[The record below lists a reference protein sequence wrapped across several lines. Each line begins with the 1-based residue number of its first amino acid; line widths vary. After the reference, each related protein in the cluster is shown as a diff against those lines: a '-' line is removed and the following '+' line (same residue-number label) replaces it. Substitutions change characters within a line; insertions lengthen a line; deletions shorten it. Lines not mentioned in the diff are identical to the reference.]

1 MAGRRNDCPHCQEH
15 LAASDVAFASIAVTI
30 RKPVRLG
37 THSLAF
43 LSLWFSAD
51 DMLLEKWH
59 EPELLADLA
68 APEIVD
74 WQSWVVLRPRVS
86 ERARSFVRYVFHQA
100 SRNTRLRRCFFQE
113 FIVQAGY
120 ILRSGERQAQASVRQ
135 IPHCGNVIVT
145 GRKRRRSAVAVKQ
158 RPVF

>member
-59 EPELLADLA
+59 EPELLVDLA
-68 APEIVD
+68 ASEIVD
-74 WQSWVVLRPRVS
+74 W
-86 ERARSFVRYVFHQA
+86 
-100 SRNTRLRRCFFQE
+100 
-113 FIVQAGY
+113 
-120 ILRSGERQAQASVRQ
+120 
-135 IPHCGNVIVT
+135 
-145 GRKRRRSAVAVKQ
+145 
-158 RPVF
+158 